1 MRQTSPR
8 PKPEVPAELRE
19 PPHALEL
26 ERALLGA
33 MIVAPHIVPDVRSLL
48 QTPDVFWSDANAVV
62 YRGILTA
69 ADRSGGDPFDIRVL
83 GEVLGREGTLG
94 DVGGL
99 DYVRGCVERH
109 DGVAAYGYYCRILR
123 EKYRRRQI
131 LLAAQQTAYL
141 ALTEP
146 DLAVLVDRAGSQL
159 LGALAPET
167 QGREVPLGVAARRA
181 MQAIREGRPTVYPSG
196 MEDLDREFGGIPRA
210 GVVTVTGVP
219 GSGKSTLAANIALRL
234 ALTDRVGVRVFS
246 YEMPAEKL
254 ASSMLAAESCQPVHR
269 FSITGTQPNRFSWD
283 VMDAVAERFDG
294 ADLAFIEEN
303 VAAPEIFNRCC
314 AYRKRGVS
322 CIVVDYI
329 QNLPSDQRHE
339 NDAAKIAE
347 ASRYMQRVA
356 VELGMLVVVVSQM
369 TLAACRENRPP
380 RMSDMEG
387 SGAIMKV
394 SDMVLGV
401 YREAVFSPRG
411 DEETEEAWTRRKRS
425 ADLHVLKNKTG
436 PIGAV
441 PLHFRPEWTRF
452 TGLERAEY
460 VDETTGEVRA

>member
-1 MRQTSPR
+1 M
-8 PKPEVPAELRE
+8 
-19 PPHALEL
+19 
-26 ERALLGA
+26 
-33 MIVAPHIVPDVRSLL
+33 
-48 QTPDVFWSDANAVV
+48 
-62 YRGILTA
+62 
-69 ADRSGGDPFDIRVL
+69 
-83 GEVLGREGTLG
+83 
-94 DVGGL
+94 
-99 DYVRGCVERH
+99 
-109 DGVAAYGYYCRILR
+109 
-123 EKYRRRQI
+123 
-131 LLAAQQTAYL
+131 LA
-141 ALTEP
+141 
-146 DLAVLVDRAGSQL
+146 
-159 LGALAPET
+159 ALAPAT

-196 MEDLDREFGGIPRA
+196 LADLDRDFGGIPRS
-210 GVVTVTGVP
+210 GVVVVTGVP
-219 GSGKSTLAANIALRL
+219 GSGKSTLAANVALRL

-254 ASSMLAAESCQPVHR
+254 ASSMLAAEAQQPVHR
-269 FSITGTQPNRFSWD
+269 FSITGTQPSRFSWD

-303 VAAPEIFNRCC
+303 VAATEIFNRCC

-347 ASRYMQRVA
+347 AARYMQRIA
-356 VELGMLVVVVSQM
+356 VELNMLVLVVSQM

-394 SDMVLGV
+394 ADMVLGV
-401 YREAVFSPRG
+401 YREAVFTPRG
-411 DEETEEAWTRRKRS
+411 DDETDEAWTRRKRS

-452 TGLERAEY
+452 TGMERAEY
-460 VDETTGEVRA
+460 VDAQTGEVVA